1 MNKFERLLST
11 IVVSPK
17 FVDMLNVLRYLYLYT
32 YAVYGPVRLTVFIM
46 KSKNDSQCSTRNHWP
61 RFNEINK

>member
-17 FVDMLNVLRYLYLYT
+17 FIDMLNVLRYLYLYT

-46 KSKNDSQCSTRNHWP
+46 KSKKRLAVLYEKSLTAIQRN
-61 RFNEINK
+61 K